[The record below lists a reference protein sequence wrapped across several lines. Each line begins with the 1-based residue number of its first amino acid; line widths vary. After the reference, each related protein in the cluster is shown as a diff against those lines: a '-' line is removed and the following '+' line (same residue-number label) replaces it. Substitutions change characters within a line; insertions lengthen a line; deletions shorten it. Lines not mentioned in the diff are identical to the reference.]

1 MRKQLNFLIKLVLE
15 KQGPVDLPMYTVIT
29 NLPYTRM
36 QYSKN
41 IDKRW
46 RKTIRYDGRIK
57 SKR

>member
-15 KQGPVDLPMYTVIT
+15 KQGTVDLPMYTVIT

-46 RKTIRYDGRIK
+46 RKTIRYD
-57 SKR
+57 